1 MRVQPLP
8 KLHQLDRLQRDID
21 RNSGARIPA
30 VIEVV
35 TVVDIVDV
43 DVVGVVPVIP
53 PGFRPWINGADP
65 IAVILE
71 TGISAHNQEGKTLDS
86 EAMVRSKVS
95 AVPVVRDAV
104 APVAAPLLPGAV
116 VGLPILRAM
125 LLPCALLDTLLFRS
139 ALLLVVPLS
148 LLLLLPVLVLPLL
161 LLSLLLL
168 LVLILPLLLLSMLLL
183 LVLILPLLLLSLL
196 LLLVLILPLLLLSLL
211 LLLVLVLPLLLLS
224 MLLLLVLVLPL
235 LLLSML
241 LLLALILPLLLLSML
256 LLLVVRPLLLMLR
269 FGLGLLVFALLL
281 LGMILLFAL
290 LLLLCADRSSDSEK
304 EGQNGGTGD
313 STYFHGYCLRCC
325 CTYACVYC
333 KLPVVALTGLPMASP
348 DTRSSTLRF
357 CWRPAELPLEA
368 TGKVLPKP
376 LALTEF
382 VATPCC
388 TR

>member
-168 LVLILPLLLLSMLLL
+168 LVLILPLLLLS
-183 LVLILPLLLLSLL
+183 
-196 LLLVLILPLLLLSLL
+196 LL

-224 MLLLLVLVLPL
+224 MLLLLVVL
-235 LLLSML
+235 
-241 LLLALILPLLLLSML
+241 
-256 LLLVVRPLLLMLR
+256 PLLLMLR

>member
-148 LLLLLPVLVLPLL
+148 LLLLLPVLV
-161 LLSLLLL
+161 
-168 LVLILPLLLLSMLLL
+168 
-183 LVLILPLLLLSLL
+183 LPLLLLSLL

-368 TGKVLPKP
+368 TGKVLPNP
-376 LALTEF
+376 RALTELL
-382 VATPCC
+382 ATPCC

>member
-139 ALLLVVPLS
+139 
-148 LLLLLPVLVLPLL
+148 
-161 LLSLLLL
+161 
-168 LVLILPLLLLSMLLL
+168 
-183 LVLILPLLLLSLL
+183 LL

-224 MLLLLVLVLPL
+224 MLLLLVL
-235 LLLSML
+235 
-241 LLLALILPLLLLSML
+241 ILPLLLL
-256 LLLVVRPLLLMLR
+256 
-269 FGLGLLVFALLL
+269 
-281 LGMILLFAL
+281 
-290 LLLLCADRSSDSEK
+290 
-304 EGQNGGTGD
+304 
-313 STYFHGYCLRCC
+313 
-325 CTYACVYC
+325 
-333 KLPVVALTGLPMASP
+333 
-348 DTRSSTLRF
+348 
-357 CWRPAELPLEA
+357 
-368 TGKVLPKP
+368 
-376 LALTEF
+376 
-382 VATPCC
+382 
-388 TR
+388 